1 MKMKAF
7 TYKKLFL
14 CAACALMLVS
24 CLKREEFPP
33 QPVIEYT
40 DFIKYG
46 NDSAEFIFQFTDGD
60 GDIGLTE
67 GDTFGNFAPNQP
79 YYYNF
84 IMIYYYKDGTGNFQP
99 YDAIDSTPA
108 VMDTLKNGYRIPYI
122 TPEGQNKVLDGEI
135 RVKLLAPY
143 IPPAVSDK
151 NFRFD
156 VFIYDRSLNKSN
168 VITTPEL
175 TPP

>member
-1 MKMKAF
+1 MKVF
-7 TYKKLFL
+7 TYKKALL
-14 CAACALMLVS
+14 ASACALLFAS

-33 QPVIEYT
+33 QPVIEYK

-46 NDSAEFIFQFTDGD
+46 NDSAEFIFKFTDGD

-67 GDTFGNFAPNQP
+67 SDTFGNFAPNAP

-84 IMIYYYKDGTGNFQP
+84 SMTYFYKDGSGNFQP

-143 IPPAVSDK
+143 IPIFDK
-151 NFRFD
+151 NFKFD
-156 VFIYDRSLNKSN
+156 AFIYDRSLNKSN
-168 VITTPEL
+168 VISTPEL